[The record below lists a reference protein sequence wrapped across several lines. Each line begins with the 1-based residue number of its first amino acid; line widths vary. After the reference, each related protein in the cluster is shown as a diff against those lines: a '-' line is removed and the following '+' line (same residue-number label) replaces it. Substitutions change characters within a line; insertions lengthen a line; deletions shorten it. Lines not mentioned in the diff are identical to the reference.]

1 MGAQNL
7 HTHDP
12 DKCFCTST
20 DFEAVALGKIILT
33 INWRQKIIQCSVQRE
48 CLLSLSL
55 ICSNIMCVP
64 KYCPG
69 PMATGKRDMEKVQR
83 RTTRT
88 NGRLQIQTK
97 SEKSMELEFFYR
109 EKTKKFNKELE
120 SKETA
125 TEKGPEKIKL

>member
-1 MGAQNL
+1 
-7 HTHDP
+7 
-12 DKCFCTST
+12 
-20 DFEAVALGKIILT
+20 
-33 INWRQKIIQCSVQRE
+33 
-48 CLLSLSL
+48 
-55 ICSNIMCVP
+55 
-64 KYCPG
+64 
-69 PMATGKRDMEKVQR
+69 MATGKRDMEKVQR